1 LPGEC
6 CPKFDN
12 CSSISNP
19 IGILYIGHNIYYDV
33 LKYILFNCFN
43 IEHTLKGSIDS
54 KKSSV
59 SNIYHWSLS
68 TEQSYKEDSVWKRD
82 TSKSLKQESSTVPII
97 MTMPSTFLNPKKVS
111 RQMNMSS
118 SNNSFAELDASTIS
132 SILEKNI
139 TYNNSTNEINIPD
152 NLVTDTT
159 IDDFNITED
168 SKTLFLGFEID
179 NLTTNEY
186 TTDSSSIINNETSLI
201 TPEFEELFDTTT
213 DIDNSVVIIHHNGT
227 ETIVGITD
235 VPYTEEMINS
245 STETT
250 TSTEVEIFNPS
261 DLISDT
267 KQSRIEI
274 SIVTSELDETTE
286 LDYEDLREA
295 TTPRALDK
303 PTIAIPHKLVI
314 NSLPITIEDEINTEI
329 KFTDLEDTTDMFGP
343 NFGHQSYETQTHR
356 ISIKSDTPDSRL
368 KEVNYATTFLP
379 IISTSSEN
387 KRKMT
392 TESSQNVLF
401 DQSLT
406 NSNIKSIKNNT
417 SLNIEYNSENISVE
431 TTEMYNDTN
440 FLEIEIKNITTC
452 INNSCFDNSKL
463 NDELLDSQIETTST
477 TPFII
482 ETKLLPN
489 QAFSP
494 FVNKKLLYPKEYP
507 DEFDTIQNGPA
518 LTITKR
524 TYTSIPDIVYTTT
537 TMITLPTL
545 DLIYKAD
552 KEIEKYLSEIQ
563 STTIKPKNNN
573 LSPLRNISSLN
584 ST

>member
-1 LPGEC
+1 L
-6 CPKFDN
+6 
-12 CSSISNP
+12 
-19 IGILYIGHNIYYDV
+19 
-33 LKYILFNCFN
+33 N
-43 IEHTLKGSIDS
+43 IEHKSKESTDS

-68 TEQSYKEDSVWKRD
+68 TEQSYNEDSVWKRD

-97 MTMPSTFLNPKKVS
+97 ITMPSTFLNPKKVS
-111 RQMNMSS
+111 RQMTMSS
-118 SNNSFAELDASTIS
+118 PNNSFGELDDSTLS

-139 TYNNSTNEINIPD
+139 TYNDSTNEINTPD

-159 IDDFNITED
+159 IDDLNITED
-168 SKTLFLGFEID
+168 SKTAFLGFEID
-179 NLTTNEY
+179 NLTTNEE

-201 TPEFEELFDTTT
+201 TSEFEELFDTTT

-227 ETIVGITD
+227 ETIVGVTD
-235 VPYTEEMINS
+235 VPYMEEMINS

-250 TSTEVEIFNPS
+250 TSIEVEIFNPS

-267 KQSRIEI
+267 KRSMIEF
-274 SIVTSELDETTE
+274 STVTPELDETTE
-286 LDYEDLREA
+286 LDYEESREA

-303 PTIAIPHKLVI
+303 STIATPRKLVI
-314 NSLPITIEDEINTEI
+314 TSLPTTIEDEINTEI

-343 NFGHQSYETQTHR
+343 NFGHRSYETQTHR
-356 ISIKSDTPDSRL
+356 ISIKSDTPGSRL

-379 IISTSSEN
+379 IIFTSSEN
-387 KRKMT
+387 IRKMT

-401 DQSLT
+401 DQPLT
-406 NSNIKSIKNNT
+406 NSNIKSIENNT
-417 SLNIEYNSENISVE
+417 SLNIENNSENISVE

-440 FLEIEIKNITTC
+440 FLEIEIKNITAC
-452 INNSCFDNSKL
+452 INNSCFDSKL

-489 QAFSP
+489 QASPP

-507 DEFDTIQNGPA
+507 DEFETIQNGPA

-563 STTIKPKNNN
+563 STTIKPKSNN